1 MLRYIRL
8 ILSIGVFTIEV
19 LSVHGQNLLGKQHNP
34 IEILGET
41 TNYLQPHLLIEKY
54 GADWSIEVDYLAQT
68 NFSRNTWL
76 KITNRIGSRLQLCLT
91 NGMELQSTNL
101 GVLAAMNLPS
111 QTTVSNVLCSIPWR
125 WRPAQWL
132 RTNPTGVGIGD
143 LATSANFSLQS
154 AFDVSFTNDVVLQI
168 TPLIYKV
175 ETNEVTAHLI
185 EFLPI
190 KMKLLSNGEVQKLP

>member
-1 MLRYIRL
+1 
-8 ILSIGVFTIEV
+8 
-19 LSVHGQNLLGKQHNP
+19 
-34 IEILGET
+34 
-41 TNYLQPHLLIEKY
+41 
-54 GADWSIEVDYLAQT
+54 
-68 NFSRNTWL
+68 
-76 KITNRIGSRLQLCLT
+76 
-91 NGMELQSTNL
+91 
-101 GVLAAMNLPS
+101 
-111 QTTVSNVLCSIPWR
+111 
-125 WRPAQWL
+125 
-132 RTNPTGVGIGD
+132 